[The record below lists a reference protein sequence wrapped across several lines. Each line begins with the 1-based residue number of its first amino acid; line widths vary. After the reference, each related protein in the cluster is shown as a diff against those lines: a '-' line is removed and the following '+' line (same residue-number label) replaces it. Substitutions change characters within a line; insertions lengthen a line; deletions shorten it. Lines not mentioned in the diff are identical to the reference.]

1 MQIAGEH
8 ERAALMWA
16 ERGCRYEAALTLA
29 DSPTAITARR
39 LRAQGARGI
48 PRGPH
53 ARTRANPAGLS
64 ARELDVPQAAR
75 GRRRCAGPEVWSRRR
90 SLWPSQRMNESRIAP
105 PSSAVRERWT

>member
-1 MQIAGEH
+1 LQIAGEH

-29 DSPTAITARR
+29 DSTAAITVRR

-53 ARTRANPAGLS
+53 ARTRTKPAGLS
-64 ARELDVPQAAR
+64 DRASSMCCEPPAVAVAAL
-75 GRRRCAGPEVWSRRR
+75 ARR
-90 SLWPSQRMNESRIAP
+90 SGHDAAAYGRA
-105 PSSAVRERWT
+105 SA